1 MKLARSIYSILGL
14 LSAMAVFPARAAA
27 QDFSPYPAKKTT
39 LDNGLDILIVEM
51 PEFKDVLSFNMLVLV
66 GARNEPEA
74 GKTGFAHLFEHI
86 MFRHKFNGE
95 PDGYALAIDRLGAHN
110 NAWTW
115 FDVTFYHPLT
125 FTANLEAVT
134 RPSGEVIPGLLELEA
149 ARFTAL
155 DFNEEIFKTE
165 TGAVMGEYRKSATS
179 PRLAMSEKQLALAY
193 PDHPYGHTTMGFYDD
208 VIDMPNHYEHA
219 RWFHSTYYRPNN
231 CVLVV
236 AGDITQEDLLPD
248 LEAAFGGWEPGDI
261 PAVPGLDPN
270 LNGEKRGEVPWE
282 APVPPRVSVSYLS
295 PRFVVGSKATAV
307 GQVLGELL
315 TSESAP
321 LYRLLRSEKKTASSL
336 HLSATEGFGPRLVEL
351 DAQLFN
357 DQYADRGKELVE
369 EVIDDV
375 IAGCEDL
382 KHFSQLE
389 GAGQLLEMVKSK
401 YKYDLLAQL
410 NSPAN
415 VALSLAYYYRFE
427 RDPQVLDRLVRSVQE
442 LTPEDIDA
450 FARDYFVADNRV
462 VVTLAPVQ
470 Q

>member
-1 MKLARSIYSILGL
+1 MKFAHSIYSILGL
-14 LSAMAVFPARAAA
+14 LTAMAVIPPRAAA
-27 QDFSPYPAKKTT
+27 QDFFPYPVKKTT

-66 GARNEPEA
+66 GARNEVEA

-86 MFRHKFNGE
+86 MFRHKFQGE
-95 PDGYALAIDRLGAHN
+95 PNGYDQAIDRLGAHN

-125 FTANLEAVT
+125 FTTNLEAVT
-134 RPSGEVIPGLLELEA
+134 RRSGEVIPGLLELEA

-155 DFNEEIFKTE
+155 NFDEEIFKTE
-165 TGAVMGEYRKSATS
+165 TGAVLGEYRKSATS
-179 PRLAMSEKQLALAY
+179 PSLAMSEKQLALAY
-193 PDHPYGHTTMGFYDD
+193 PDHSYGHTTMGFYED

-236 AGDITQEDLLPD
+236 AGDVSQESLLPG

-295 PRFVVGSKATAV
+295 PRFVAGSKATAV

-336 HLSATEGFGPRLVEL
+336 YLSATEGFAPRLVEL
-351 DAQLFN
+351 DAQLFS
-357 DQYADRGKELVE
+357 DQYAGKGTALVE
-369 EVIDDV
+369 ELIDDV

-382 KHFSQLE
+382 KHFSELE

-415 VALSLAYYYRFE
+415 VALNLAYYYRFE

-442 LTPEDIDA
+442 LTPGDIDA

-470 Q
+470 E